1 MNAIRK
7 RDLQGFFRSPR
18 GFFRSPLGYVYI
30 GAFLAVMNL
39 YFFATCVLS
48 SSSDVSSVFSNMLI
62 VFLFLMPIL
71 TMRLFSE
78 DYKQGTDRLLLTAP
92 ISVWAI
98 VGGKFLAAIGVL
110 LRALLGTV
118 PWLLII
124 LLFGTPSWSAILG
137 CYIAV
142 LCAAAIF
149 AAMGMFLS
157 SLTESQL
164 IAAVLSFAL
173 FLGLYVADMLSYSMG
188 TDGLLGSILNW
199 FSIFTRYDT
208 FMSGQFSLGNLI
220 YFLSLTGLFLY
231 LTARVLERRRM

>member
-7 RDLQGFFRSPR
+7 RDLQ

-30 GAFLAVMNL
+30 GAFLAIMNL
-39 YFFATCVLS
+39 YFFAICVLS
-48 SSSDVSSVFSNMLI
+48 SSSDMGSVFSNMLI

-78 DYKQGTDRLLLTAP
+78 EYKQGTDRLLLTAP
-92 ISVWAI
+92 VSVWEI
-98 VGGKFLAAIGVL
+98 VFGKFLAAVSVL
-110 LRALLGTV
+110 LVALACTL
-118 PWLLII
+118 PWIVI
-124 LLFGTPSWSAILG
+124 VAIFGTPAWASILG

-142 LCAAAIF
+142 LCAAAVF
-149 AAMGMFLS
+149 VAMGMFLS

-173 FLGLYVADMLSYSMG
+173 FLGLYVADMLSYSLDSSSLSGM
-188 TDGLLGSILNW
+188 LLSWL
-199 FSIFTRYDT
+199 SIFTRYDS
-208 FMSGQFSLGNLI
+208 FMSGQFSFGNLI

-231 LTARVLERRRM
+231 LTARVLERRRL

>member
-7 RDLQGFFRSPR
+7 RDMQ

-30 GAFLAVMNL
+30 GAFLTIMNL
-39 YFFATCVLS
+39 YFFAICVLS
-48 SSSDVSSVFSNMLI
+48 SSSDMGSVFSNMLI

-78 DYKQGTDRLLLTAP
+78 EYKQGTDRLLLTAP
-92 ISVWAI
+92 VSVWEI
-98 VGGKFLAAIGVL
+98 VGGKFLAAVGVL
-110 LRALLGTV
+110 LVALACTL
-118 PWLLII
+118 PWVVII
-124 LLFGTPSWSAILG
+124 AIFGEPAWAGIIG
-137 CYIAV
+137 CYVAV
-142 LCAAAIF
+142 LCASAVF

-164 IAAVLSFAL
+164 IAAVLSFAV
-173 FLGLYVADMLSYSMG
+173 FLGLYLVGALSAAASG
-188 TDGLLGSILNW
+188 TLASILSW

>member
-7 RDLQGFFRSPR
+7 RDLQ

-30 GAFLAVMNL
+30 GAFLAIMNL

-48 SSSDVSSVFSNMLI
+48 SSSDMGSVFSNMLI

-78 DYKQGTDRLLLTAP
+78 EYKQGTDRLLLTAP
-92 ISVWAI
+92 VSVWEI
-98 VGGKFLAAIGVL
+98 VFGKFLAAVSVL
-110 LRALLGTV
+110 LVALACTL
-118 PWLLII
+118 PWIVI
-124 LLFGTPSWSAILG
+124 VAIFGTPAWASILG

-142 LCAAAIF
+142 LCAAAVF
-149 AAMGMFLS
+149 VAMGMFLS

-173 FLGLYVADMLSYSMG
+173 FLGLYVADMLSYSLDSSSLPGM
-188 TDGLLGSILNW
+188 LLSWL
-199 FSIFTRYDT
+199 SIFTRYDS
-208 FMSGQFSLGNLI
+208 FMSGQFSFGNLI

-231 LTARVLERRRM
+231 LTARVLERRRL

>member
-1 MNAIRK
+1 MNAIRN
-7 RDLQGFFRSPR
+7 RDLQ

>member
-7 RDLQGFFRSPR
+7 RDLQ

-30 GAFLAVMNL
+30 GAFLAIMNL
-39 YFFATCVLS
+39 YFFAICVLS
-48 SSSDVSSVFSNMLI
+48 SSSDMGSVFSNMLI

-78 DYKQGTDRLLLTAP
+78 EYKQGTDRLLLTAP
-92 ISVWAI
+92 VSVWEI
-98 VGGKFLAAIGVL
+98 VFGKFIAAVSVL
-110 LRALLGTV
+110 LVALACTL
-118 PWLLII
+118 PWIVI
-124 LLFGTPSWSAILG
+124 VAIFGTPAWASILG

-142 LCAAAIF
+142 LCAAAVF
-149 AAMGMFLS
+149 VAMGMFLS

-173 FLGLYVADMLSYSMG
+173 FLGLYVADMLSYSLDSSSLPGM
-188 TDGLLGSILNW
+188 LLSWL
-199 FSIFTRYDT
+199 SIFTRYDS
-208 FMSGQFSLGNLI
+208 FMSGQFSFGNLI

-231 LTARVLERRRM
+231 LTARVLERRRL

>member
-7 RDLQGFFRSPR
+7 RDLQ

-124 LLFGTPSWSAILG
+124 LLFGTPSWSAMLG

-173 FLGLYVADMLSYSMG
+173 FLGLYVVDMLSYSMG
-188 TDGLLGSILNW
+188 TDSLLGSILNW

>member
-7 RDLQGFFRSPR
+7 RDLQ

-78 DYKQGTDRLLLTAP
+78 DYKQGTDRLLFTAP

>member
-7 RDLQGFFRSPR
+7 RDLQGFFRSA
-18 GFFRSPLGYVYI
+18 LGYVYI

>member
-7 RDLQGFFRSPR
+7 RDLQ

-92 ISVWAI
+92 ISVWAM

-173 FLGLYVADMLSYSMG
+173 FLGLYVIDMLSYSMG

>member
-7 RDLQGFFRSPR
+7 RDLQ

-199 FSIFTRYDT
+199 ISIFTRYDT

>member
-7 RDLQGFFRSPR
+7 RDLQ

-208 FMSGQFSLGNLI
+208 FMSGQFSLVNLI

>member
-7 RDLQGFFRSPR
+7 RDTQ

-30 GAFLAVMNL
+30 GAFLAIMNL

-48 SSSDVSSVFSNMLI
+48 SSSDVGSVFSNMLI

-78 DYKQGTDRLLLTAP
+78 EYKQGTDRLLLTAP
-92 ISVWAI
+92 VGIWEI
-98 VGGKFLAAIGVL
+98 VGGKFLAVMTVL
-110 LRALLGTV
+110 LAALLGTL
-118 PWLLII
+118 PWLLVIVI
-124 LLFGTPSWSAILG
+124 FGSPAWATIFG

-142 LCAAAIF
+142 LCAAMVF

-173 FLGLYVADMLSYSMG
+173 FLGLYVADMLSYSL
-188 TDGLLGSILNW
+188 DSGSILGSVLSW
-199 FSIFTRYDT
+199 LSIFTRYDT
-208 FMSGQFSLGNLI
+208 FMSGQFSLGNLV

-231 LTARVLERRRM
+231 FTGRVLERRRL

>member
-7 RDLQGFFRSPR
+7 RDLQ

-124 LLFGTPSWSAILG
+124 LLFGPPSWSAILG

>member
-7 RDLQGFFRSPR
+7 RDLQ

-30 GAFLAVMNL
+30 GAFLAIMNL
-39 YFFATCVLS
+39 YFFAICVLS
-48 SSSDVSSVFSNMLI
+48 SSSDMGSVFSNMLI

-78 DYKQGTDRLLLTAP
+78 EYKQGTDRLLLTAP
-92 ISVWAI
+92 VSVLEI
-98 VGGKFLAAIGVL
+98 VFVKFLAAVSVL
-110 LRALLGTV
+110 LVALACTL
-118 PWLLII
+118 PWIVI
-124 LLFGTPSWSAILG
+124 VAIFGTPAWASILG

-142 LCAAAIF
+142 LCAAAVF
-149 AAMGMFLS
+149 VAMGMFLS

-173 FLGLYVADMLSYSMG
+173 FLGLYVADMLSYSLDSSSLPGM
-188 TDGLLGSILNW
+188 LLSWL
-199 FSIFTRYDT
+199 SIFTRYDS
-208 FMSGQFSLGNLI
+208 FMSGQFSFGNLI

-231 LTARVLERRRM
+231 LTARVLERRRL

>member
-7 RDLQGFFRSPR
+7 RDLQ

-98 VGGKFLAAIGVL
+98 VGGKFFATIGVL

-118 PWLLII
+118 PWLII
-124 LLFGTPSWSAILG
+124 LVLFGTPAWPTIVG

-142 LCAAAIF
+142 LCATAIF

-157 SLTESQL
+157 SVTESQL

-173 FLGLYVADMLSYSMG
+173 FLGLYVIDMLSYSMG
-188 TDGLLGSILNW
+188 TDGMLGKLLNW

>member
-1 MNAIRK
+1 MNAIRN
-7 RDLQGFFRSPR
+7 RDTQ

-30 GAFLAVMNL
+30 GAFLAIMNL
-39 YFFATCVLS
+39 YFFATCILG
-48 SSSDVSSVFSNMLI
+48 SSSDLSSVFSNMLI

-78 DYKQGTDRLLLTAP
+78 EYKQGTDRLLLTAP
-92 ISVWAI
+92 VSVWEI
-98 VGGKFLAAIGVL
+98 VGGKFLAAVTVL
-110 LRALLGTV
+110 LTALVLTL

-124 LLFGTPSWSAILG
+124 LIFGTPAWATVVG
-137 CYIAV
+137 CYAAV
-142 LCAAAIF
+142 ICASMVF

-173 FLGLYVADMLSYSMG
+173 FLGLYVADMLSYSLDSG
-188 TDGLLGSILNW
+188 SILGSILSW
-199 FSIFTRYDT
+199 ISIFTRYDT
-208 FMSGQFSLGNLI
+208 FMSGQFSLGNLV

-231 LTARVLERRRM
+231 FTARVLERRRL

>member
-7 RDLQGFFRSPR
+7 RDLQ

-48 SSSDVSSVFSNMLI
+48 SSSDVSSMFSNMLI

>member
-7 RDLQGFFRSPR
+7 RDLQ

-188 TDGLLGSILNW
+188 TDSLLGSILNW

>member
-7 RDLQGFFRSPR
+7 RDLQ

-30 GAFLAVMNL
+30 GAFLAIMNL
-39 YFFATCVLS
+39 YFFAICVLS
-48 SSSDVSSVFSNMLI
+48 SSSDMGSVFSNMLI

-78 DYKQGTDRLLLTAP
+78 EYKQGTDRLLLTAP
-92 ISVWAI
+92 VSVWEI
-98 VGGKFLAAIGVL
+98 VFGKFLAAVSVL
-110 LRALLGTV
+110 LVALACTL
-118 PWLLII
+118 PWIVI
-124 LLFGTPSWSAILG
+124 VAIFGTPAWTSILG

-142 LCAAAIF
+142 LCAAAVF
-149 AAMGMFLS
+149 VAMGMFLS

-173 FLGLYVADMLSYSMG
+173 FLGLYVADMLSYSLDSSSLPGM
-188 TDGLLGSILNW
+188 LLSWL
-199 FSIFTRYDT
+199 SIFTRYDS
-208 FMSGQFSLGNLI
+208 FMSGQFSFGNLI

-231 LTARVLERRRM
+231 LTARVLERRRL

>member
-7 RDLQGFFRSPR
+7 RDLQE
-18 GFFRSPLGYVYI
+18 FFRSPLGYVYI

-173 FLGLYVADMLSYSMG
+173 FLGLYVVDMLSYSMG
-188 TDGLLGSILNW
+188 TDSLLGSILNW

>member
-7 RDLQGFFRSPR
+7 RDTQ

-30 GAFLAVMNL
+30 GAFLAIMNL
-39 YFFATCVLS
+39 YFFATCILP
-48 SSSDVSSVFSNMLI
+48 SSSDVGSVFSNMLI

-78 DYKQGTDRLLLTAP
+78 EYKQGTDRLLLTAP
-92 ISVWAI
+92 VSVWDI
-98 VGGKFLAAIGVL
+98 VIGKFLAAMGVL
-110 LRALLGTV
+110 VRALLWTI
-118 PWLLII
+118 PWLLVI
-124 LLFGTPSWSAILG
+124 LTFGTPSWPTILG

-142 LCAAAIF
+142 ICASAVF

-173 FLGLYVADMLSYSMG
+173 FLGLYVADMLSYSM
-188 TDGLLGSILNW
+188 DSDSILGNIFNW
-199 FSIFTRYDT
+199 LSIFTRYDT
-208 FMSGQFSLGNLI
+208 FMSGQFSFGNLI

-231 LTARVLERRRM
+231 LTARVIERRRM

>member
-7 RDLQGFFRSPR
+7 RDTQ
-18 GFFRSPLGYVYI
+18 GFFRSPLGYVYL
-30 GAFLAVMNL
+30 GAYLAIMNL

-62 VFLFLMPIL
+62 VFLFLMPVL

-78 DYKQGTDRLLLTAP
+78 EYKQGTDRLLLTAP
-92 ISVWAI
+92 VSVWEI
-98 VGGKFLAAIGVL
+98 VGGKFLAAMSVL
-110 LRALLGTV
+110 VRALLCTI

-124 LLFGTPSWSAILG
+124 LLFGTPSWPTIIG

-142 LCAAAIF
+142 LCASAVF

-173 FLGLYVADMLSYSMG
+173 FLGLYIADMLSYSLG
-188 TDGLLGSILNW
+188 SDGILGSILNW
-199 FSIFTRYDT
+199 LSIFTRYDT
-208 FMSGQFSLGNLI
+208 FMSGQFSFGNLI

-231 LTARVLERRRM
+231 LTVRVVERRRM

>member
-7 RDLQGFFRSPR
+7 RDLQGFFRSP
-18 GFFRSPLGYVYI
+18 LGYVYT

-173 FLGLYVADMLSYSMG
+173 FLGLYVIDMLSYSMG